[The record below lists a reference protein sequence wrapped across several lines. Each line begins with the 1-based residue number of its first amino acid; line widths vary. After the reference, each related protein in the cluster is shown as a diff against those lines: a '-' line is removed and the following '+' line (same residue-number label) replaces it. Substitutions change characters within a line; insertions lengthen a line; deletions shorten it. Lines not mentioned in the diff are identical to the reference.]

1 MKKILIIALTVY
13 SASLFAAFP
22 DWKNNPRE
30 GLDKDLIAGVAC
42 EENLGDVALD
52 SDLATMAARASL
64 AASLE
69 NMVQKE
75 IFSDKKSESKKIIME
90 ERNEKVAEITKVA
103 GSNTKQV
110 VNQLL
115 KYTWV
120 VNNEI
125 VDYKGEDHTCV
136 RIVAKMPKLEE

>member
-1 MKKILIIALTVY
+1 MKKILTVALTIY
-13 SASLFAAFP
+13 STSLFASFP
-22 DWKNNPRE
+22 EWKNNPRE
-30 GLDKDLIAGVAC
+30 GLDDSLVVGVAC
-42 EENLGDVALD
+42 EENMGDVALD

-75 IFSDKKSESKKIIME
+75 IFSDKKSESKKILME
-90 ERNEKVAEITKVA
+90 GRNEKVTTITKVA
-103 GSNTKQV
+103 GSNAKQV

-120 VNNEI
+120 MNNEI
-125 VDYKGEDHTCV
+125 VDYKGDDHTCV
-136 RIVAKMPKLEE
+136 RIVAKMPKIEG

>member
-1 MKKILIIALTVY
+1 MKKLIIVALSLY
-13 SASLFAAFP
+13 SVSLFAAFP

-30 GLDKDLIAGVAC
+30 GLDDNLMVGVAC
-42 EENLGDVALD
+42 EENMGDIALD
-52 SDLATMAARASL
+52 TDLATMAARASL

-75 IFSDKKSESKKIIME
+75 IFNDKKSESKKIIME
-90 ERNEKVAEITKVA
+90 GKNEKVTTITKVA
-103 GSNTKQV
+103 GSNAKQV

-115 KYTWV
+115 RYTWV

-125 VDYKGEDHTCV
+125 VEYKGDDHTCV
-136 RIVAKMPKLEE
+136 RVVAKMPKIEG

>member
-1 MKKILIIALTVY
+1 MKKVLTFALAMY

-22 DWKNNPRE
+22 DWKNNPRL
-30 GLDKDLIAGVAC
+30 GLEDNLVVGVAC
-42 EENLGDVALD
+42 EENMGDVALD
-52 SDLATMAARASL
+52 SDLATMAARSSL

-75 IFSDKKSESKKIIME
+75 IFRDKKSESKKIIME
-90 ERNEKVAEITKVA
+90 GRNEKVTTITKVA
-103 GSNTKQV
+103 GSNAKQV

-120 VNNEI
+120 MNNEI

-136 RIVAKMPKLEE
+136 RVVAKMPKLEG

>member
-1 MKKILIIALTVY
+1 MKKILTVALTIY
-13 SASLFAAFP
+13 SASLFASFP
-22 DWKNNPRE
+22 EWKNNPRE
-30 GLDKDLIAGVAC
+30 GLAENLVVGVAC
-42 EENLGDVALD
+42 EENMGDVALD

-75 IFSDKKSESKKIIME
+75 IFNDKNSESKKIIME
-90 ERNEKVAEITKVA
+90 GRNEKVTTITKVA
-103 GSNTKQV
+103 GSNAKQV

-120 VNNEI
+120 MNNEI
-125 VDYKGEDHTCV
+125 VDYKGDDHTCV
-136 RIVAKMPKLEE
+136 RIVAKMPKIEG